1 MIREFALERYFAR
14 WEFAARHLLSAS
26 DCEPMTVRELL
37 DVCGAPASMV
47 TELRLSYAE
56 SQGAPTLR
64 ERIARMYRGLDAE
77 DIVVAVPEEAI
88 YLAMS
93 TLLAPGDRVVVQV
106 PCYQSLGEIAAHRG
120 CEVQRWALQETETG
134 WRMDLDR
141 LSELLTPATRL
152 LVVNAPH
159 NPTGFVPSAAEYDAL
174 LGLVQE
180 RGVWLFFDEMYAGL
194 ERAPAVRLPPAVT
207 RYERAIC
214 LSGMSKSYAL
224 PGLRLGWLALRDRR
238 LRDAIVRYKDYT
250 TICATSMSER
260 LAELAL
266 DHAAPILERNRA
278 IIAGNL
284 QLARDFT
291 TRHSGLLAWRHGD
304 GGSVVFPRFVRGGA
318 AAFCDAAAAKG
329 IMIVPSTMFE
339 FGDEHIRLG
348 LGRRGFG
355 EALEALEGIL
365 R

>member
-1 MIREFALERYFAR
+1 MIREFAIERYFAR

-26 DCEPMTVRELL
+26 DCEPLTVRELL
-37 DVCGAPASMV
+37 DLCGAPESLL

-56 SQGAPTLR
+56 SQGAPALR
-64 ERIARMYRGLDAE
+64 ERIARMYRGLDVD

-93 TLLAPGDRVVVQV
+93 TLLSPRDRVVVQV
-106 PCYQSLGEIAAHRG
+106 PCYQSLSEIATHRG
-120 CEVQRWALQETETG
+120 CDVQRWALQETADG

-141 LSELLTPATRL
+141 LADLLTPATKL

-159 NPTGFVPSAAEYDAL
+159 NPTGFVPTAAEYDAL
-174 LGLVQE
+174 LELVQK

-194 ERAPAVRLPPAVT
+194 ERAPAVRLEPAVT

-238 LRDAIVRYKDYT
+238 LRDGIMRYKDYT

-260 LAELAL
+260 LAEVAL
-266 DHAAPILERNRA
+266 DHQLPILERNRA
-278 IIAGNL
+278 IVTANL
-284 QLARDFT
+284 ALARDFAA
-291 TRHSGLLAWRHGD
+291 RHPDLLSWRHGD
-304 GGSVVFPRFVRGGA
+304 GGSIVFPRFVRGGA
-318 AAFCDAAAAKG
+318 AAFCDATAERG
-329 IMIVPSTMFE
+329 IMIVPSTMFD
-339 FGDEHIRLG
+339 FGDEHVRLG

-355 EALEALEGIL
+355 EALAALEGIL
-365 R
+365 